1 MKTIIFL
8 TVVLLSY
15 FIYGFYISQFDVGAL
30 RTQINFQKEGPFYDY
45 KGIINVHTRK
55 STGSGL
61 VPQINDEAKSAGAD
75 FILYTD
81 INNFDSTPPTDV
93 YDGRLLTLFGSK
105 MSFLD
110 SRLIYFSPL
119 QKSLGHSF
127 GEAQT
132 TLADLISQNPQ
143 TRSDSL
149 VLLAHPFL
157 KGFEWSGAWPEGLDG
172 IELLNTKAM
181 SFRAWTKSK
190 LSVFWTVL
198 IYPFNPQLSLFRLFS
213 EPSQEIALLDQL
225 SRERK
230 IFAYAGSEASARAV
244 PLAGYL
250 IRFPSYLKIFE
261 LISQHILL
269 ESELTGNLALDRTKV
284 LEALKKGQ
292 FYLCLDLLGNPE
304 GFYNYLH
311 TSKDRWMM
319 GSSVKWSPD
328 LKLKVTLPEKPK
340 AFFEVVIYKNGSRYK
355 TFNSIDVDVP
365 LDGPGVYRV
374 QVRIAQ
380 RFPLPDAIKWITWI
394 YGNPYF
400 VE

>member
-1 MKTIIFL
+1 MKTLIYLTFL
-8 TVVLLSY
+8 LLLY

-30 RTQINFQKEGPFYDY
+30 RSQISVQKEGPFYDY

-55 STGSGL
+55 SSGSGL
-61 VPQINDEAKSAGAD
+61 VPQINDEAKAANAN
-75 FILYTD
+75 FIIYTD
-81 INNFDSTPPTDV
+81 VDRFDSTPPADA
-93 YDGRLLTLFGSK
+93 YDGRLLTLFGTKLSY
-105 MSFLD
+105 LD

-132 TLADLISQNPQ
+132 TLADLITQNPQ

-157 KGFEWSGAWPEGLDG
+157 KGFEWSGNWPEGLDG

-181 SFRAWTKSK
+181 SFRAWSKSK
-190 LSVFWTVL
+190 ISVLWTVL

-225 SRERK
+225 SSERK

-244 PLAGYL
+244 PLTGYL

-261 LISQHILL
+261 LISQHLLL
-269 ESELTGNLALDRTKV
+269 ESELTGNLSLDRSKV
-284 LEALKKGQ
+284 LDALKKGQ

-304 GFYNYLH
+304 GFYNYMYNLNE
-311 TSKDRWMM
+311 RWMM
-319 GSSVKWSPD
+319 GSTIKWSQG
-328 LKLKVTLPEKPK
+328 LSIKVKLPEKPK
-340 AFFEVVIYKNGSRYK
+340 AFFEIVIYKNGSRYK
-355 TFNSIDVDVP
+355 TLNTTDVDVP
-365 LDGPGVYRV
+365 IDGPGVYRV

-400 VE
+400 IE